1 MQIVVE
7 LVRVVRTLAAMK
19 KPIATLSNSDAGL
32 EIELARRRAMHH
44 VHDAARILTDVMH
57 YVEPAY
63 RHTYTAIVG
72 SLSNLAQ
79 HLADL
84 EPKA

>member
-1 MQIVVE
+1 
-7 LVRVVRTLAAMK
+7 MK
-19 KPIATLSNSDAGL
+19 HPKPALSNPDAGL
-32 EIELARRRAMHH
+32 QVELGRLRAMHH
-44 VHDAARILTDVMH
+44 VHDAARILTDAMH
-57 YVEPAY
+57 YVEPDY

-72 SLSNLAQ
+72 SLSNLEQ